1 VINGLREGEIMT
13 EFSSL
18 MSLNG
23 KSAIVTGAATG
34 IGREIA
40 NLFVQAG
47 ANVAAGDLNEKELG
61 IFAAEAQRGGGECFA
76 QIMDV
81 ADAASVK
88 HFFAATEERFGGVDI
103 LVNSAGIYP
112 KQPFVTTD
120 VAFWDRVI
128 NVNLRGV
135 FLTMQA
141 AVIAMKKRGG
151 GSIVNISS
159 VNSMKACIFD
169 NIHYGASKAGVNSL
183 TVSVAL
189 EFAGDNIRSNAV
201 LPGGVMTAQAAL
213 SVQEMMP
220 RGPFTQPGRIPLGG
234 VPAGPAEIANAVL
247 YLASDASRY
256 VTGQLL
262 AVDGGFLVS

>member
-1 VINGLREGEIMT
+1 MT
-13 EFSSL
+13 AFSSL
-18 MSLNG
+18 LSLKG

-40 NLFVQAG
+40 ELFVQAG
-47 ANVAAGDLNEKELG
+47 ARVAAGDLNETELRG
-61 IFAAEAQRGGGECFA
+61 FVATAQAEGREAFA
-76 QIMDV
+76 QFMDV
-81 ADAASVK
+81 TDADSVK
-88 HFFAATEERFGGVDI
+88 NFFAATEERFGGVDI

-112 KQPFVTTD
+112 KKSFETID
-120 VAFWDRVI
+120 VAFWDRI
-128 NVNLRGV
+128 MNVNLRGV
-135 FLTMQA
+135 FLTMQE
-141 AVIAMKKRGG
+141 AVIAMKQRGG

-159 VNSMKACIFD
+159 VNALKACIFD
-169 NIHYGASKAGVNSL
+169 NIPYGASKAAVNSL

-213 SVQEMMP
+213 SVQELMP